1 MSTKHKAA
9 HLKAALLV
17 ASKDTDRPNICQVSV
32 SGARIEA
39 TNGHMMLRIDR
50 EAPGDEEDYAGCVPR
65 AALQNVL
72 RAQGVHDVLFRAE
85 NEDRDEHLVAQDEDD
100 NELVRADVG
109 IPHGGFPDLDAI
121 LAQRSTTASRDWR
134 IRISP
139 DLFIA
144 ALRAVKASGCAGAGA
159 TLIIPEK
166 AEDPVTITAED
177 GEGVIIT
184 VLAMPLRSD
193 EVAS

>member
-9 HLKAALLV
+9 HLKAALIV
-17 ASKDTDRPNICQVSV
+17 ASQDAERPNICQVSV

-50 EAPGDEEDYAGCVPR
+50 EAPGDEDYAGCVPR

-72 RAQGVHDVLFRAE
+72 RAQGVNDVLFRE
-85 NEDRDEHLVAQDEDD
+85 GHEDRDEHLVAQDEND

-109 IPHGGFPDLDAI
+109 TPHGDFPDLEAI
-121 LAQRSTTASRDWR
+121 LAQRGAANSDRRR
-134 IRISP
+134 IRIAP

-159 TLIIPEK
+159 TLIIPEEP
-166 AEDPVTITAED
+166 EDPVTITAED

-184 VLAMPLRSD
+184 VLAMPMRSD